1 MGKIKA
7 IKGLG
12 KAFLE
17 AVAGKGTQAR
27 NKASAKFFEKYKGTQ
42 ARNKASAKF
51 FEKYS
56 GKKNV
61 DKLFELEKKLKIKAK
76 SRRIE
81 KEIESKTGKK

>member
-17 AVAGKGTQAR
+17 AVEAVAGKGTKTR
-27 NKASAKFFEKYKGTQ
+27 NEASAKIFKQWRKEQSEWG
-42 ARNKASAKF
+42 
-51 FEKYS
+51 
-56 GKKNV
+56 
-61 DKLFELEKKLKIKAK
+61 KLKIKAK
-76 SRRIE
+76 NRRIEKEIESKAKNRRIE

>member
-12 KAFLE
+12 TAFLE
-17 AVAGKGTQAR
+17 AVAG
-27 NKASAKFFEKYKGTQ
+27 KGTQ

-61 DKLFELEKKLKIKAK
+61 DKLFKLEKKLKIKAK

>member
-17 AVAGKGTQAR
+17 AVEAVAG
-27 NKASAKFFEKYKGTQ
+27 KGTQ

>member
-1 MGKIKA
+1 MTLKTLGMGAVK
-7 IKGLG
+7 
-12 KAFLE
+12 FLKT
-17 AVAGKGTQAR
+17 VAG
-27 NKASAKFFEKYKGTQ
+27 KGTQ

-76 SRRIE
+76 NRRIE

>member
-1 MGKIKA
+1 MTLKTLGMGAVK
-7 IKGLG
+7 
-12 KAFLE
+12 FLKT
-17 AVAGKGTQAR
+17 VAG
-27 NKASAKFFEKYKGTQ
+27 KGTQ

>member
-27 NKASAKFFEKYKGTQ
+27 NKVSAKFFEKKGVVD
-42 ARNKASAKF
+42 RNISSKKIF
-51 FEKYS
+51 KIMKGVK
-56 GKKNV
+56 GK
-61 DKLFELEKKLKIKAK
+61 D
-76 SRRIE
+76 
-81 KEIESKTGKK
+81 